1 MVILV
6 VGSTGMVGSEVC
18 RQLRAAGQPVRAMV
32 RPTSDPAKVAALRD
46 LGAEILQAD
55 LSDPV
60 SLAAACKGVQA
71 VITTASAM
79 PFSYVPDVNTP
90 QITDQEG
97 MIGLIDA
104 ARAAGVPQFVYTSFS
119 GNIDLDC
126 PLRNAKRAVEQHL
139 QESGLTYTIL
149 RPSCFMEVWLGPAF
163 GFDYPNAKATIF
175 GTGARPLS
183 WIAYRD
189 VARFAVASLDNPAAR
204 NAILEMG
211 GPQALSPE
219 EAVHIFERV
228 GGRPFEVQ
236 HVPEDALRAQWQAAT
251 DPMQKSAAALMMC
264 VAQGDPID
272 MAGTLKAFPLQLTSV
287 EDYAKSVLTPA

>member
-6 VGSTGMVGSEVC
+6 IGSTGMVGGEVC
-18 RQLRAAGQPVRAMV
+18 RQLRAAGKPVRAMV

-46 LGAEILQAD
+46 LGAEIVQAD
-55 LSDPV
+55 LCNPV
-60 SLAAACKGVQA
+60 SLAAACRGVQA

-104 ARAAGVPQFVYTSFS
+104 ARAAGVPQFIYTSFS
-119 GNIDLDC
+119 GNIDLDS
-126 PLRNAKRAVEQHL
+126 PLRNAKRAAEQHL
-139 QESGLTYTIL
+139 KESGLNYTIL
-149 RPSCFMEVWLGPAF
+149 RPSCFMEVWLGPAV
-163 GFDYPNAKATIF
+163 GFDYPNAKATIY
-175 GTGARPLS
+175 GAGDKPLS

-204 NAILEMG
+204 NAVLEIG

-236 HVPEDALRAQWQAAT
+236 HVPEETLRAQLQAAT
-251 DPMQKSAAALMMC
+251 DPMQKSFAALMLC
-264 VAQGDPID
+264 TAQGDPID

-287 EDYAKSVLTPA
+287 EDYAKSVLKPA